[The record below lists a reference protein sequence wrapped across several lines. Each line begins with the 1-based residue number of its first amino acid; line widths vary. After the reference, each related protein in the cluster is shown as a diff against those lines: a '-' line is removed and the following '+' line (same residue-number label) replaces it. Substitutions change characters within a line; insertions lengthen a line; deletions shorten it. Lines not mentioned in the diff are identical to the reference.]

1 MDELVLGSSQLQLLP
16 GDKDFQRLLMKK
28 FEERGEQLEIL
39 GCVSHVFPARQSPQF
54 CLPKC

>member
-28 FEERGEQLEIL
+28 FEERT
-39 GCVSHVFPARQSPQF
+39 V
-54 CLPKC
+54 